1 MNKSS
6 ISNSLIFELEGVA
19 YQAKSICDLVGMLT
33 DSAAGSNTIDNYEQ
47 GISLIYSLF
56 AANCNKLQQVLKKM
70 HREANAE
77 RGQA

>member
-33 DSAAGSNTIDNYEQ
+33 DSAESPNTIDNYEQ

-56 AANCNKLQQVLKKM
+56 TANCNKLQQVFEKM